1 MKEKASL
8 GSAKTNG
15 SLKMAERKSKID
27 CTRFD
32 SQYKINGS
40 LYRERESSQK
50 NVRVEKRR
58 WVAKKA

>member
-1 MKEKASL
+1 MKERASL

-40 LYRERESSQK
+40 LYRERK
-50 NVRVEKRR
+50 AV
-58 WVAKKA
+58 KKM

>member
-40 LYRERESSQK
+40 LYRERK
-50 NVRVEKRR
+50 AV
-58 WVAKKA
+58 KKM